1 MADEKKVKAP
11 LKTEDKEKK
20 VPAAKKEAAPKA
32 EKAPAVKKEPAVKVA
47 KAEKAPAVKKEAAPK
62 AEKVEKTE
70 KPATKAATAK
80 EEKVKEVLATKTKEE
95 KPAEVKKVPATQILS
110 KPIVAKGPVPKK
122 AKATVEFD
130 PDARNF
136 RKEREG
142 IVVSNKMQKTIVVE
156 VRDRAKHPLYKKT
169 VNKTKRIKAHDE
181 NNECGIGDTVAISE
195 CRPLSKDKHWRLV
208 TILEKAK

>member
-1 MADEKKVKAP
+1 MADEKKVKAAA
-11 LKTEDKEKK
+11 KAVGEDSNPPAKK
-20 VPAAKKEAAPKA
+20 APAAKKEAAPKA
-32 EKAPAVKKEPAVKVA
+32 EKSATVKKETAS
-47 KAEKAPAVKKEAAPK
+47 
-62 AEKVEKTE
+62 KTE
-70 KPATKAATAK
+70 KPAAKTAA
-80 EEKVKEVLATKTKEE
+80 KTVGADGNQPETPNVKEE
-95 KPAEVKKVPATQILS
+95 KPAEVQKVPAAQILS
-110 KPIVAKGPVPKK
+110 KPIVSKGPVPKK
-122 AKATVEFD
+122 SKAAVELD